1 LAEWPLRVNMWDGE
15 VLHGPVPALYSEDI
29 KETEDALKG
38 RTIKI

>member
-1 LAEWPLRVNMWDGE
+1 MWDGE

-38 RTIKI
+38 RKIKPRSASKNNIN